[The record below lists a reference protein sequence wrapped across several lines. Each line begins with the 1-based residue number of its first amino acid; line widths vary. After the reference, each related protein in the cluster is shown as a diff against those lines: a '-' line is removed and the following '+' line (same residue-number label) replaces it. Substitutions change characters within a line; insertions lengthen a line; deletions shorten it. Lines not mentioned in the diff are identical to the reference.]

1 MNGGKEDL
9 VANKWFIGQPIDV
22 IYDYEYAGV
31 CTAEEARAYAT
42 NDAIKTKFIEGEMKL
57 KDQQQPGEEGYGVI
71 DENDLV
77 VLGHALPKWTGSVT
91 SNMT

>member
-31 CTAEEARAYAT
+31 CTEEEAK
-42 NDAIKTKFIEGEMKL
+42 IM
-57 KDQQQPGEEGYGVI
+57 QQMM
-71 DENDLV
+71 L
-77 VLGHALPKWTGSVT
+77 
-91 SNMT
+91 

>member
-9 VANKWFIGQPIDV
+9 IANKWFIGQPIDV

-31 CTAEEARAYAT
+31 CTAEEAKAYAT

-57 KDQQQPGEEGYGVI
+57 KDQQQPGEEGYG
-71 DENDLV
+71 LLTKRFGC
-77 VLGHALPKWTGSVT
+77 LGHALPNGQVVLLQT
-91 SNMT
+91 